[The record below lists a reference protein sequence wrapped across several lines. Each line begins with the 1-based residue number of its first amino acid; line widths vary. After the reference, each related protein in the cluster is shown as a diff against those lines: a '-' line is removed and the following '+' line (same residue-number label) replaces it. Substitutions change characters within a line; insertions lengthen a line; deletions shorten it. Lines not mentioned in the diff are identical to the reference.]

1 MQYIILWERHAWLHE
16 EQMECIF
23 FITVSVVFS
32 SYSLGKVN
40 HVLPRKEIHNSYC
53 SEVSI
58 SYFGKGKVHLSIDM
72 EVVI

>member
-1 MQYIILWERHAWLHE
+1 MLGCMKNKWSAF
-16 EQMECIF
+16 F